1 MHHKIT
7 LLILGLVALIVFV
20 SCTTSTTPTPQ
31 PPNGAQLP
39 NPASQNCE
47 EQGGQVTFA
56 QDPNGGTYGVC
67 VFPDGKQCEEW
78 AMFRGECP
86 VGGVDVTGYATE
98 AARFCAITGGA
109 YAATANQGTAAESGT
124 CTFKNGKTCDAAA
137 YYAGTCKAE

>member
-1 MHHKIT
+1 MHERGSGSKYKTSPAFRVHPRTESCYSYHKRRFNDASHNHPSHPCF
-7 LLILGLVALIVFV
+7 GGDPNRPQR
-20 SCTTSTTPTPQ
+20 CTTSATPTPQ

-47 EQGGQVTFA
+47 ERGGQLTFA

-86 VGGVDVTGYATE
+86 VGGVDVTGYVTE

-109 YAATANQGTAAESGT
+109 
-124 CTFKNGKTCDAAA
+124 
-137 YYAGTCKAE
+137 